1 MSDRSEDSEQDQEQ
15 DQDPGETGNPTVTD
29 ELNGDGLK
37 PLCPAQDALLK
48 VNDRI
53 AADEILHG
61 GGEELEVAARI
72 LIPRN
77 QAGCVIGKG
86 GTIIQQLRAE
96 TGAGI
101 RVLPPDTLPPCA
113 MRSDELVQVNYGFL
127 EILIVL
133 GIPQIRVNARM
144 A

>member
-1 MSDRSEDSEQDQEQ
+1 VIVYSHASDRPEDAEQ
-15 DQDPGETGNPTVTD
+15 DQDQDPRESGNSTGTD
-29 ELNGDGLK
+29 ESNGDGLK

-61 GGEELEVAARI
+61 GGDELEVAARI

-86 GTIIQQLRAE
+86 GTIIQQLRTE

-113 MRSDELVQVNYGFL
+113 MRSDELVQVDCGFHG
-127 EILIVL
+127 INAISSLI
-133 GIPQIRVNARM
+133 
-144 A
+144 

>member
-1 MSDRSEDSEQDQEQ
+1 VSDRPEDTEQ
-15 DQDPGETGNPTVTD
+15 DQDQEPGESGNSTGTD
-29 ELNGDGLK
+29 ESNGDGLK

-113 MRSDELVQVNYGFL
+113 MHSDELVQVNNVFMNIIS
-127 EILIVL
+127 EV
-133 GIPQIRVNARM
+133 A
-144 A
+144 